1 MGHNYC
7 YNIAN
12 LEFTIEKN
20 EIIRGLNCDI
30 KEGEI
35 TTIIGPNGCGKSTL
49 LQILTKIYTDYSGSV
64 SMYGRSIETIKMK
77 EFARKVA
84 IGNQYNTAQGDISV
98 KQLVGYGRIPYKNL
112 AISHMNDEDEEKIN
126 WALEITEM
134 KQLEDEKVSS
144 LSGGQKQRAWI
155 AMALAQNTK
164 VLFLDEPTTYLDI
177 KYQREILEIV
187 EKLNDEHDI
196 TIVMV
201 LHDINQ
207 AIRYSHN
214 IIAMKDGKIHSTGDA
229 KTVVTEKLIKDVYGI
244 DVELFKIGEVK
255 YLISF

>member
-64 SMYGRSIETIKMK
+64 SMYGRSIETI
-77 EFARKVA
+77 
-84 IGNQYNTAQGDISV
+84 
-98 KQLVGYGRIPYKNL
+98 NL

-229 KTVVTEKLIKDVYGI
+229 KTVVTEKLIKAVYGI

>member
-7 YNIAN
+7 YNIAD

-77 EFARKVA
+77 EFARNVA
-84 IGNQYNTAQGDISV
+84 IVNQYNTAQGDISV

-112 AISHMNDEDEEKIN
+112 AISH
-126 WALEITEM
+126 
-134 KQLEDEKVSS
+134 
-144 LSGGQKQRAWI
+144 
-155 AMALAQNTK
+155 MALAQNTK

>member
-7 YNIAN
+7 YNIAD

-77 EFARKVA
+77 EFARNVA
-84 IGNQYNTAQGDISV
+84 IVNQYNTAQGDISV

-155 AMALAQNTK
+155 A
-164 VLFLDEPTTYLDI
+164 
-177 KYQREILEIV
+177 IV

>member
-7 YNIAN
+7 YNIAD

-49 LQILTKIYTDYSGSV
+49 LQILT
-64 SMYGRSIETIKMK
+64 MK
-77 EFARKVA
+77 EFARNVA
-84 IGNQYNTAQGDISV
+84 IVNQYNTAQGDISV

>member
-1 MGHNYC
+1 
-7 YNIAN
+7 
-12 LEFTIEKN
+12 
-20 EIIRGLNCDI
+20 
-30 KEGEI
+30 
-35 TTIIGPNGCGKSTL
+35 
-49 LQILTKIYTDYSGSV
+49 
-64 SMYGRSIETIKMK
+64 
-77 EFARKVA
+77 
-84 IGNQYNTAQGDISV
+84 
-98 KQLVGYGRIPYKNL
+98 
-112 AISHMNDEDEEKIN
+112 
-126 WALEITEM
+126 
-134 KQLEDEKVSS
+134 
-144 LSGGQKQRAWI
+144 
-155 AMALAQNTK
+155 MALAQNTK

>member
-7 YNIAN
+7 YNIAD

-77 EFARKVA
+77 EFARNVA
-84 IGNQYNTAQGDISV
+84 IVNQYNTAQGDISV

-144 LSGGQKQRAWI
+144 LSGGQKQRAW
-155 AMALAQNTK
+155 N
-164 VLFLDEPTTYLDI
+164 
-177 KYQREILEIV
+177 R
-187 EKLNDEHDI
+187 
-196 TIVMV
+196 
-201 LHDINQ
+201 
-207 AIRYSHN
+207 R
-214 IIAMKDGKIHSTGDA
+214 
-229 KTVVTEKLIKDVYGI
+229 LI
-244 DVELFKIGEVK
+244 
-255 YLISF
+255 

>member
-7 YNIAN
+7 YNIAD

-77 EFARKVA
+77 EFARNVA
-84 IGNQYNTAQGDISV
+84 IVNQYNTAQGDISV

-177 KYQREILEIV
+177 KYQREIL
-187 EKLNDEHDI
+187 
-196 TIVMV
+196 
-201 LHDINQ
+201 HDINQ

-214 IIAMKDGKIHSTGDA
+214 IIAMKDGKIHSIGDA

>member
-1 MGHNYC
+1 MIRIGIDAMGGDN
-7 YNIAN
+7 AP
-12 LEFTIEKN
+12 K
-20 EIIRGLNCDI
+20 EIVKGAILATKLN
-30 KEGEI
+30 KEL
-35 TTIIGPNGCGKSTL
+35 S
-49 LQILTKIYTDYSGSV
+49 LT
-64 SMYGRSIETIKMK
+64 
-77 EFARKVA
+77 
-84 IGNQYNTAQGDISV
+84 
-98 KQLVGYGRIPYKNL
+98 LVG
-112 AISHMNDEDEEKIN
+112 DEEKIN

-214 IIAMKDGKIHSTGDA
+214 IIAMKDGKIHSIGDA
-229 KTVVTEKLIKDVYGI
+229 KTVVTEKLIKDVYGL
-244 DVELFKIGEVK
+244 DVKLFKIVEVK

>member
-1 MGHNYC
+1 
-7 YNIAN
+7 
-12 LEFTIEKN
+12 
-20 EIIRGLNCDI
+20 
-30 KEGEI
+30 
-35 TTIIGPNGCGKSTL
+35 
-49 LQILTKIYTDYSGSV
+49 
-64 SMYGRSIETIKMK
+64 
-77 EFARKVA
+77 
-84 IGNQYNTAQGDISV
+84 
-98 KQLVGYGRIPYKNL
+98 
-112 AISHMNDEDEEKIN
+112 MNDEDEEKIN

>member
-7 YNIAN
+7 YNIAD

-77 EFARKVA
+77 EFARNVA
-84 IGNQYNTAQGDISV
+84 IVNQYNTAQGDISV

-177 KYQREILEIV
+177 KYQREIL
-187 EKLNDEHDI
+187 D
-196 TIVMV
+196 
-201 LHDINQ
+201 DINQ

-214 IIAMKDGKIHSTGDA
+214 SIAMKDGKIHSTGDA